1 MIVPYMIRWE
11 VLKHHLGFELPN
23 DDLSTVLIKWKDAM
37 VKVSSIVIGLEY
49 NILT

>member
-37 VKVSSIVIGLEY
+37 LKVSSIVI
-49 NILT
+49 